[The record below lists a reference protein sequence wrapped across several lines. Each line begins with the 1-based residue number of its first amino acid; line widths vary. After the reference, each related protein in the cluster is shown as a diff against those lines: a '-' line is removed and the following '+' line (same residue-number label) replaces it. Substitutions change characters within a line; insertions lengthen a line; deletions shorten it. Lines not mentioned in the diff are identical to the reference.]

1 MISIAEQGVFLYNKN
16 IILNLERK
24 MNFLKENMSVVIRL
38 FITHIGMAVFGLV
51 IFGATNMMGDTTMLL
66 TSVLSAIFY
75 AVLVYTTMWEY
86 GAKDKPAIDGGR
98 LQNGV
103 LHGFWVSLL
112 AELPFILL
120 AIVYML
126 GNYVES
132 VGSVGAVCY
141 TILVMVH
148 SCFTGVAMFVRKVL
162 ELEMLVGPI
171 YIVSSVFLSL
181 VAAFGYR
188 MGAKE
193 QRILP
198 HKTAQKK

>member
-1 MISIAEQGVFLYNKN
+1 
-16 IILNLERK
+16 
-24 MNFLKENMSVVIRL
+24 MNFFKANITVMMRL
-38 FITHIGMAVFGLV
+38 LITHIGMAVFGLV
-51 IFGATNMMGDTTMLL
+51 VFGATNMMGDATMLF
-66 TSVLSAIFY
+66 TGVLSAAFY

-98 LQNGV
+98 LKNGV

-112 AELPFILL
+112 AESPFILL
-120 AIVYML
+120 AVLYML
-126 GNYVES
+126 GTCVES
-132 VGSVGAVCY
+132 IASVGAVCY
-141 TILVMVH
+141 TLLVMLH
-148 SCFTGVAMFVRKVL
+148 SCFTGIAMFVRKVL

-171 YIVSSVFLSL
+171 YILSSIFLSL

-198 HKTAQKK
+198 QKNTKKK

>member
-1 MISIAEQGVFLYNKN
+1 MSFI
-16 IILNLERK
+16 
-24 MNFLKENMSVVIRL
+24 KENLSVVTRL

-66 TSVLSAIFY
+66 TSVLSAVFY

-98 LQNGV
+98 LHNGV
-103 LHGFWVSLL
+103 LHGFGVSML

-120 AIVYML
+120 AAVYML
-126 GNYVES
+126 GTCVEAIAS
-132 VGSVGAVCY
+132 AGAVCY
-141 TILVMVH
+141 TILVMAH
-148 SCFTGVAMFVRKVL
+148 SCFTGIAMFVRKVL

-171 YIVSSVFLSL
+171 YILGSVLLSA

-188 MGAKE
+188 MGSKE

-198 HKTAQKK
+198 QKSAQKK